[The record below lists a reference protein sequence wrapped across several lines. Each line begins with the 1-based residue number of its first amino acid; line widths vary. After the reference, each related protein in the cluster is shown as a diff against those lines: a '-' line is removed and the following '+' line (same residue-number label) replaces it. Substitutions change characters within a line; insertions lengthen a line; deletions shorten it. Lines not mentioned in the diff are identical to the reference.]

1 MKETEEGKA
10 GFINVGW
17 ECCDES
23 AFGLWKMG
31 RDEIVS
37 MLLVMFEFEFEFDP
51 QVKSI
56 SGNVGLLLLW

>member
-1 MKETEEGKA
+1 MKETEEGQA
-10 GFINVGW
+10 GFINVGC
-17 ECCDES
+17 ECCEET

-37 MLLVMFEFEFEFDP
+37 MLLVMFEFDP